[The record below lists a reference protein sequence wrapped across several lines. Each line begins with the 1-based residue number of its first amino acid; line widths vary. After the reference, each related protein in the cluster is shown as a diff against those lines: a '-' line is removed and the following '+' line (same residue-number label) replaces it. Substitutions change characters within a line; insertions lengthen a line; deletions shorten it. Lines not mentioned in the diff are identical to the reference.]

1 MLSPQMPDAM
11 SCIWREFSA
20 YLGEGSSYFA
30 EIWCHNYLVSVS
42 ALRGAALVGV
52 CGGVRVLIVGERGLK
67 MIS

>member
-1 MLSPQMPDAM
+1 MLSANMPDAM

-30 EIWCHNYLVSVS
+30 ENGGHNYLVSVS
-42 ALRGAALVGV
+42 PLRAALEGG
-52 CGGVRVLIVGERGLK
+52 CGGERVLIVGERGRK